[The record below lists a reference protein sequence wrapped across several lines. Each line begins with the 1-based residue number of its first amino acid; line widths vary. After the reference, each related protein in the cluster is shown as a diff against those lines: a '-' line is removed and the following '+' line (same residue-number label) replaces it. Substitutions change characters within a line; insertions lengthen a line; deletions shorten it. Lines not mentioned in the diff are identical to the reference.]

1 VEGIPLT
8 REDRAI
14 LALEEGPVVGHTCK
28 VIVVGPP
35 VVGVDELGAA
45 VAPRLAAAPELTRKL
60 DGDENRPSWVPADDF
75 DIRRHM
81 RVADVEE
88 PLSPE
93 GLRREVARLFAERL
107 DRDRPLWRMDLVPLE
122 SDRTAL
128 VWRIHHALADG
139 TACMRLATAT
149 LLDLESPEAPAHH
162 AAPGGEEHARRRPLR
177 ALEHE
182 VGFVE
187 REFGGSLRRSPFD
200 AKIGSRRE
208 VAFASVELEPLRRA
222 AKELATATVNDAVLT
237 VVAGGI
243 RRWLEHHHGSLGS
256 VRVKVPVSLHHEGD
270 GAANRDSFFS
280 VAAPIGDPDAVS
292 RLRAVR
298 AATAKRKRAHDA
310 EAMDSL
316 LRELARVSPRLE
328 RFCER
333 VEASPRRFAPTVSNV
348 RGPSR
353 PASLLGRP
361 VDRIHSLAE
370 IRLRHALRVATLSFA
385 GRLWFGFCADPDVV
399 EGLEEMA
406 AGVEAEAAEL
416 VASA

>member
-14 LALEEGPVVGHTCK
+14 LALEEGPVLGHTCK
-28 VIVVGPP
+28 VIVVEPP
-35 VVGVDELGAA
+35 VIGMDELGAA
-45 VAPRLAAAPELTRKL
+45 VAPRLAAAPELMRKL
-60 DGDENRPSWVPADDF
+60 DGDEHRPSWVPADDF
-75 DIRRHM
+75 DIRRH
-81 RVADVEE
+81 VGAADIEE
-88 PLSPE
+88 PLSSE

-122 SDRTAL
+122 SDWTAL

-139 TACMRLATAT
+139 TACMRLATAV

-162 AAPGGEEHARRRPLR
+162 AAPGGEERARRQPLR

-187 REFGGSLRRSPFD
+187 REFGGSLRPSPFD
-200 AKIGSRRE
+200 AKISSRRE
-208 VAFASVELEPLRRA
+208 VSFASVELEPLRRA
-222 AKELATATVNDAVLT
+222 AKELAAATVNDAVLT

-280 VAAPIGDPDAVS
+280 VAVPIGDPDAVS

-333 VEASPRRFAPTVSNV
+333 IETSPRRFALTISNV
-348 RGPSR
+348 RGPSCA
-353 PASLLGRP
+353 ASLLGRR

-370 IRLRHALRVATLSFA
+370 IRLRHALRVATLSFS

-399 EGLEEMA
+399 EGVEEMA

-416 VASA
+416 AASA